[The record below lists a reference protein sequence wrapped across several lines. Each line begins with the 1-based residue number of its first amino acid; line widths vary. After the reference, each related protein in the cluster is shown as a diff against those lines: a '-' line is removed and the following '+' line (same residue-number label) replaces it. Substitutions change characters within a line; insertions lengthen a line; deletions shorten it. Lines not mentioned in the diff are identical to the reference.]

1 VQVCRANATQGS
13 LHYERQGQGE
23 PLVLL
28 HGIGGELCVWEPV
41 LEPLARHRDV
51 IAVDLPGFG
60 NSPALAPDVVPSP
73 AALAAAVSG
82 LLAELGIDRAH
93 VAGNSLGGWV
103 ALEMARR
110 GNARSVVG
118 LCPAGLWG
126 APLQGA
132 SGATRGRAHRVV
144 RWLRPLL
151 WLLLRS
157 RRARRVAL
165 RPFVADPDKVPY
177 QAAWRM
183 VRSYGRAAA
192 YDATSTAM
200 RQSYFHDPDQIQVP
214 VLLAFGEQDRLI
226 RPVRVSAPSFRSVA
240 LPGCGHIPMWDDTAL
255 VSEVILQGRPSP
267 AL

>member
-1 VQVCRANATQGS
+1 MARANLPDGA
-13 LHYERQGQGE
+13 LYHERQGRGE

-41 LEPLARHRDV
+41 LDQLARHCDV

-60 NSPALAPDVVPSP
+60 NSPALASDVVPSP
-73 AALAAAVSG
+73 AALAASVAG
-82 LLAELGIDRAH
+82 LLAELGIERAH

-103 ALEMARR
+103 ALEMARS
-110 GNARSVVG
+110 GHARSVVG

-132 SGATRGRAHRVV
+132 GAATRGRAHRIV
-144 RWLRPLL
+144 RRLRPLL

-177 QAAWRM
+177 HAAWRM

-200 RQSYFHDPDQIQVP
+200 RQSYFHDPDQINVP
-214 VLLAFGEQDRLI
+214 VLLAFGEQDRYVLCASAPL
-226 RPVRVSAPSFRSVA
+226 RFAPSFCRAAVISR
-240 LPGCGHIPMWDDTAL
+240 CGMTPPW
-255 VSEVILQGRPSP
+255 
-267 AL
+267 